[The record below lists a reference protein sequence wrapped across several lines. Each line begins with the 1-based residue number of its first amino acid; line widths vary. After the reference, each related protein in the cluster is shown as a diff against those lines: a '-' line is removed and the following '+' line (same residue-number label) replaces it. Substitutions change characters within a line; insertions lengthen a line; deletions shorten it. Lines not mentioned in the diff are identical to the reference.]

1 MLDPLGDVKEGEKE
15 GERVK
20 DKEGE
25 RQKGRQG
32 KRKMEGERECVCLNK
47 ALTSQTYLQIHTIAS
62 SVRGPIIFPV
72 HYIFRCQVLRIKT
85 WTLDIEKIWTQNQA
99 LMWVECKVTKKV
111 CKDIY
116 QISKVRFWELSSQIG
131 LGRYNQLW

>member
-62 SVRGPIIFPV
+62 SV
-72 HYIFRCQVLRIKT
+72 
-85 WTLDIEKIWTQNQA
+85 
-99 LMWVECKVTKKV
+99 
-111 CKDIY
+111 
-116 QISKVRFWELSSQIG
+116 
-131 LGRYNQLW
+131 